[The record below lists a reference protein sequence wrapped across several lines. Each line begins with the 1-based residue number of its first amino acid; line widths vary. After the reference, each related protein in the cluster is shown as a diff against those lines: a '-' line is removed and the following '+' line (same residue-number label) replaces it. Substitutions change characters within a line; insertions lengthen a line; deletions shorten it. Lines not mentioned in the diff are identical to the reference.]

1 MSWDAFT
8 LDVDTGRDPIVYY
21 RLEYFSNATL
31 ATWLE
36 ITSEL
41 AAPVTTFTY
50 TLSSPFPANQDQ
62 SDHYVSFRVTAINN
76 VGEGPVST
84 NLDVLIKTFPKQM
97 AKVTIDDPQP

>member
-1 MSWDAFT
+1 MS
-8 LDVDTGRDPIVYY
+8 
-21 RLEYFSNATL
+21 

-36 ITSEL
+36 LTSKL

-84 NLDVLIKTFPKQM
+84 NLDVLTKTFPKQM